1 VSGGVRAICRSVP
14 ATGHAIY
21 VHFPR
26 PGQDRGNCVETVE
39 RTREGLG
46 EKMNKSWLHVSS
58 GSCLCL
64 LLVILLVGCAKPGP
78 QLYDVSGSVTFDGQ
92 PIPKGTV
99 LFQPDESK
107 GCTGSAGIALIR
119 DGKYDTAA
127 EGGTG
132 VVGGPHLVRIVGLDG
147 KPIDSMSP
155 DGIPLF
161 PDYTTTVDLPKANST
176 QDFAVPKD
184 SKGR

>member
-1 VSGGVRAICRSVP
+1 
-14 ATGHAIY
+14 
-21 VHFPR
+21 
-26 PGQDRGNCVETVE
+26 
-39 RTREGLG
+39 
-46 EKMNKSWLHVSS
+46 MS
-58 GSCLCL
+58 GS
-64 LLVILLVGCAKPGP
+64 I
-78 QLYDVSGSVTFDGQ
+78 TFDGQ

-161 PDYTTTVDLPKANST
+161 PDYTTTVELPKANST

-184 SKGR
+184 SKRSMKPKVWFLLAGETKAGTAIADCCENPALEAGRFRVVLPGAVAFAAVGDDSASERPEIFPAVFLRRR

>member
-1 VSGGVRAICRSVP
+1 
-14 ATGHAIY
+14 
-21 VHFPR
+21 
-26 PGQDRGNCVETVE
+26 
-39 RTREGLG
+39 
-46 EKMNKSWLHVSS
+46 MNKSWLHASS

-64 LLVILLVGCAKPGP
+64 LLVTILLAGCAKPGP
-78 QLYDVSGSVTFDGQ
+78 QLYDVSGSITFDGQ

-176 QDFAVPKD
+176 QDFAVSKD